1 MSRTDPPFGPQ
12 TGRKMME
19 SLFLSNWQH
28 EKNGEKLG
36 NAGTGIHRSDND
48 EIRVRGDIESKR
60 MEDQRRAERARGR
73 GRGVP
78 SYKRRRQRG
87 GAAAPAPRLAEM
99 EK

>member
-1 MSRTDPPFGPQ
+1 
-12 TGRKMME
+12 ME

-36 NAGTGIHRSDND
+36 SAGNGMHRSGED

-60 MEDQRRAERARGR
+60 MEEQRRSERARGR